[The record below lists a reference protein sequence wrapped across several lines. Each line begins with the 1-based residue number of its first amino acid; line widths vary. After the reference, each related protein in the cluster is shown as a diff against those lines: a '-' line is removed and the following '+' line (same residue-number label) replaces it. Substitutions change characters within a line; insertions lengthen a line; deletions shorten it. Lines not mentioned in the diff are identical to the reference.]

1 MFWADWWAD
10 FRDDAFGEAAN
21 HFFFFGA
28 DLALSLSSM
37 MVLATARAT
46 ATAPHGFAPCFAG
59 DPSNR
64 RHVRFGQI
72 GQTDSMGVTVRGV
85 ACLSVIAHAQGVYA
99 CCAWSRRG
107 VFVRAD
113 TPAFVIA
120 RKRRFNAQWIAVVA
134 GNLKHA
140 SPRVEGEQYFRVD
153 RRLGLKVSGQRPGGG
168 PPGSRG
174 VGGAFPRVTP
184 RIGAVQPLPRAAII
198 HVHANTPQLDSNN
211 ESRRCTMPIRYRAHL
226 LASRCRTMPL

>member
-72 GQTDSMGVTVRGV
+72 RQTDSMGVTHRVGMSGRI
-85 ACLSVIAHAQGVYA
+85 LDLTVIGGRSDGLDCDDAVCPFRRDSQGGCMLVGHRT
-99 CCAWSRRG
+99 CA
-107 VFVRAD
+107 
-113 TPAFVIA
+113 
-120 RKRRFNAQWIAVVA
+120 
-134 GNLKHA
+134 
-140 SPRVEGEQYFRVD
+140 
-153 RRLGLKVSGQRPGGG
+153 RRLCVLRVVSTRPVT
-168 PPGSRG
+168 G
-174 VGGAFPRVTP
+174 V
-184 RIGAVQPLPRAAII
+184 
-198 HVHANTPQLDSNN
+198 
-211 ESRRCTMPIRYRAHL
+211 
-226 LASRCRTMPL
+226 